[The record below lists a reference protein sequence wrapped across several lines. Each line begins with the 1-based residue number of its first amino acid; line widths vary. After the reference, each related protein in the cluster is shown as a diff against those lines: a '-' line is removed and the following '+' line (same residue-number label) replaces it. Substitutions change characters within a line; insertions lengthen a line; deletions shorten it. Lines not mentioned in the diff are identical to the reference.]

1 MKFSAQEEYGLRCL
15 LQIARLTGD
24 SSMTIPEISKLEGL
38 TQPHVAKLMMILRK
52 GGFIKSTRGQSGGY
66 TLAQSADKIVLGDVL
81 NALGG
86 RLYDEEFCGKH
97 SGHHSICTHAIDC
110 SVRSVWQIVQ
120 TAVDDVVYKISLA
133 DLMIQSEPTTNVT
146 IFSEPR
152 RLQPVRS

>member
-15 LQIARLTGD
+15 LQIARLT
-24 SSMTIPEISKLEGL
+24 SEQSMTIPEISKLEGL

-52 GGFIKSTRGQSGGY
+52 GGFIKSTRGQTGGY
-66 TLAQSADKIVLGDVL
+66 TLASPADKIILGDVL

-86 RLYDEEFCGKH
+86 RLYDEAFCGKH
-97 SGHHSICTHAIDC
+97 SGHHTICAHAIDC

-120 TAVDDVVYKISLA
+120 TAVDDVVYKITLA
-133 DLMIQSEPTTNVT
+133 DLMKQATPATNVQ

-152 RLQPVRS
+152 RLQTARS

>member
-15 LQIARLTGD
+15 LQIARLPGD
-24 SSMTIPEISKLEGL
+24 QSMTIPEIGKIEGL

-66 TLAQSADKIVLGDVL
+66 TLAKPADKIILGDVL

-97 SGHHSICTHAIDC
+97 SGHNSICTHAVDC
-110 SVRSVWQIVQ
+110 SVRSIWQIVQ
-120 TAVDDVVYKISLA
+120 TAVDEVVFKISIA
-133 DLMIQSEPTTNVT
+133 DLMMPEIPAANVQFFT
-146 IFSEPR
+146 EPR
-152 RLQPVRS
+152 RLQTLSS